1 MEPLYYEPYIH
12 LKYLISVQ
20 VKQRAFEVK
29 QSLSLLHLLN
39 DGGEI
44 RNMLEGGTTFDYGQF
59 KGRLDVA
66 TAAVMGHSFG
76 GATTVQTLSEDSRF
90 L

>member
-1 MEPLYYEPYIH
+1 
-12 LKYLISVQ
+12 
-20 VKQRAFEVK
+20 
-29 QSLSLLHLLN
+29 
-39 DGGEI
+39 
-44 RNMLEGGTTFDYGQF
+44 MLEGGGEIDFGQF

-76 GATTVQTLSEDSRF
+76 GATTIQTLSQDARF